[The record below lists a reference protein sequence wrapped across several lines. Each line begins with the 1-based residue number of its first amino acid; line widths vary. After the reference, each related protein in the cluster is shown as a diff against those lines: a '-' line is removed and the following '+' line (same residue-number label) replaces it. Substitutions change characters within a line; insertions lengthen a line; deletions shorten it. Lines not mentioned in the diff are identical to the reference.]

1 MAPFSAQQP
10 QIYLIN
16 STIFIL
22 SSLKSSTATNT
33 VSSYPYFCLNYPIQ
47 LTKINPYWPFIINI
61 FTKQSSTSTSKALFT
76 SIVFTLFLIHIYHS
90 LNYPTADNRNLN
102 TYYSRQF
109 NNHHSKIEDLHK
121 QQSLIN
127 KNFLIEADHLQC
139 YCFLFRWLNNPV
151 QFSDT
156 MDSGCLNG
164 CDSLKGSCSSHSS
177 LLSSWLYPSS
187 TVSLVSQPFAIF
199 HKFKNFLS
207 INTSDINTE
216 MENIELKC
224 STSCPADISKS
235 SQLSFFCYINHQENF
250 QEPVQSFTQFQNIK
264 TSHNS
269 RFHPSFLMKN
279 YNNINPIGLN
289 LYETPSLAERMDKI
303 SMDLTENYFQ
313 LFSFVNEKT
322 GKIKYHRKK
331 STFKALEMDQ
341 FETVFPSL
349 NNSSFLVR
357 NMKRSLSSSSL
368 DDIKHLPYDFCE
380 KVKNIILDDFINE
393 EEDTKPLEISTTK
406 INGFGDNSFTTKKMD
421 PVQSAND
428 ISCKK
433 AKKRR
438 KNQKRRNR
446 KKKNRDKCKLPLNI
460 EEKLADNHMNNEP
473 KDKAVSVQ
481 NDEKSATSTNSKS
494 SKETK
499 KTDDPE
505 NNCFIKPRKIHC
517 EIKFSTKDFLLDSPS
532 NNDFDDE
539 DIWIETPEERELREK
554 MQAMVAKANE
564 DWNAISLPPEC
575 NDNDVGI
582 FPMEIQ
588 GTRSTRHVQFVEEP
602 IIWFIPDLEE

>member
-1 MAPFSAQQP
+1 
-10 QIYLIN
+10 
-16 STIFIL
+16 
-22 SSLKSSTATNT
+22 
-33 VSSYPYFCLNYPIQ
+33 
-47 LTKINPYWPFIINI
+47 
-61 FTKQSSTSTSKALFT
+61 
-76 SIVFTLFLIHIYHS
+76 
-90 LNYPTADNRNLN
+90 
-102 TYYSRQF
+102 
-109 NNHHSKIEDLHK
+109 
-121 QQSLIN
+121 
-127 KNFLIEADHLQC
+127 
-139 YCFLFRWLNNPV
+139 
-151 QFSDT
+151 

-505 NNCFIKPRKIHC
+505 NNCFISKFFSCPSDDESNNEVFEPQSINWDDEDDDDEDAPINGSLEKEFTATGLFFSNLVSKEPRKIHC